1 MRKSDLD
8 KSSPQYKE
16 GTRFII
22 VLCFIGFLFLMLIA
36 HLTVLELW
44 GKQKFMDN
52 TFNQRQWEQEKRI
65 LRGEITDRNG
75 EILAYSKFTE
85 EGDNQ
90 VRIYPYDNLYSHV
103 IGYSSRVYGKS
114 QLELNF
120 NKNLAGVS
128 EISGF
133 TLDEEKKGETLNL
146 TISHAL
152 QKRAK
157 DLLGKNIGAVVA
169 LEPNTGEVLCMYSY
183 PNFNPSDEI
192 LSEQWESLTANKDA
206 PFLQRA
212 TSGLYTPGSVMKT
225 IWTSAA
231 IENNIDFGVFD
242 DEGEIEIDG
251 KTFKNAKGKSYGE
264 IDLKKGFAVSSN
276 VAFIRLS
283 DMLGTKLM
291 TDYAEK
297 FMFDAKIP
305 FELST
310 ETPKFGHDEKMSRT
324 ERASVS
330 IGQGKILTTPLHMAM
345 ICGAIANDGV
355 MMQPYLVEKSVGS
368 NGLITYSG
376 KSTILKR
383 TIKTSVASELK
394 DYMIE
399 VVKSGTGTNAK
410 IKGVTVAGKS
420 GTAETGENTKD
431 HSWFIAFA
439 PAENPTIAVAVVLEH
454 GGSGGG
460 SAAAPIAR
468 EIINTWL
475 D

>member
-1 MRKSDLD
+1 
-8 KSSPQYKE
+8 
-16 GTRFII
+16 G
-22 VLCFIGFLFLMLIA
+22 
-36 HLTVLELW
+36 
-44 GKQKFMDN
+44 
-52 TFNQRQWEQEKRI
+52 
-65 LRGEITDRNG
+65 
-75 EILAYSKFTE
+75 LAW
-85 EGDNQ
+85 Q
-90 VRIYPYDNLYSHV
+90 
-103 IGYSSRVYGKS
+103 
-114 QLELNF
+114 
-120 NKNLAGVS
+120 
-128 EISGF
+128 
-133 TLDEEKKGETLNL
+133 
-146 TISHAL
+146 
-152 QKRAK
+152 
-157 DLLGKNIGAVVA
+157 NIGAVVA

-251 KTFKNAKGKSYGE
+251 KTFKNAKGKAYGE

-283 DMLGTKLM
+283 DMLGTKVM

-297 FMFDAKIP
+297 FMFDTKVA

-330 IGQGKILTTPLHMAM
+330 IGQGRILTTPLHMAM
-345 ICGAIANDGV
+345 VCGAIANDGV

-368 NGLITYSG
+368 NGLVTFSG

-383 TIKTSVASELK
+383 VIKTSTASELK

-410 IKGVTVAGKS
+410 INGVTVAGKS

-468 EIINTWL
+468 EIIKTWL